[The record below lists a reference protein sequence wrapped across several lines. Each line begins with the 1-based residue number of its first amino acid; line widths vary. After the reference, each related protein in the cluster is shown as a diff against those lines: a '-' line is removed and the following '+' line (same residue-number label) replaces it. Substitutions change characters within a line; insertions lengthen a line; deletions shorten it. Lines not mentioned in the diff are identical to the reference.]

1 MRSLFWFLVLFCC
14 LGSPLLADH
23 SLDEPPVK
31 IELIYDQ
38 SDLQANVPFWVGI
51 RLKHQEGWHSY
62 WKNPGDAGIATEFKW
77 NLPSHVEAGP
87 IEWAVP
93 QKFNLNSVIGFGYEG
108 ETLLLTK
115 MTPKELANDS
125 FEMELT
131 INWLAC
137 SDSNCVPGEANIKLK
152 IPHKAIEKTKWNEEI
167 LSAVEELPSKHEQI
181 HAIRKNGLIVIHLT
195 GVDQGKCPTPSFF
208 PETAELVDVKKEPC
222 ITTTSDRS
230 GEYLITLAEGTAG
243 ESRLKGILLLEE
255 NDDNHQALNIDLPI
269 HADASSLEV
278 DPKDLDKAVS
288 LAGGT
293 LPNAEFEGGFALAL
307 LLAFVGG
314 MILNLMPCVLPVISF
329 KVLSF
334 VKMSGQSRS
343 LTLKHGLIFSLG
355 VLVSFWALAVAM
367 LILQVYGKSVGWG
380 FQLQEPLF
388 VIILATGLMIFGL
401 SLFGIFEFGTFFA
414 SLAGNARVNKPNE
427 EGFSGSFFSGILA
440 TAVATP
446 CTGPFLGSAIG
457 FAVTLPPIYA
467 LLIFTFLGLGMA
479 FPYLLLSFFPSLL
492 AFLPKPGN
500 WMVTFKELMGFVM
513 MATVLWLLWVYSAQT
528 STLALLIVLFAY
540 LIITLGLWAYG
551 RWGALINKRRTRL
564 ISALFALLC
573 LTAGSYTIYLSASLP
588 PETSIVAQNAGKW
601 EPFSAE
607 RVAELQKQ
615 GIPVF
620 IDFTAK
626 WCLICQTNHLVL
638 STEQVESKFKELGV
652 VKMIADWTSNDEE
665 ITTALRKFGRNGVPL
680 YLLYGNEESPAIL
693 PQVLTPDI
701 VIQHLSKLEK
711 AVSDEGPALVN
722 NE

>member
-1 MRSLFWFLVLFCC
+1 MVGEELS
-14 LGSPLLADH
+14 
-23 SLDEPPVK
+23 DEPPVK

-62 WKNPGDAGIATEFKW
+62 WKNPGDAGFATEFKW
-77 NLPSHVEAGP
+77 NLPSHIEAGS

-108 ETLLLTK
+108 ETLFLTK
-115 MTPKELANDS
+115 MTPKNLVNDS

-131 INWLAC
+131 LNWLAC
-137 SDSNCVPGEANIKLK
+137 SDSNCVPGESTVKLT
-152 IPHKAIEKTKWNEEI
+152 IPHKASEQTKWKEEI
-167 LSAVEELPSKHEQI
+167 LSAVNDLPSNHEQI

-195 GVDQGKCPTPSFF
+195 GVNQGKNPTPSFF

-222 ITTTSDRS
+222 ITTASHN
-230 GEYLITLAEGTAG
+230 GEYLITLAEGTASEG
-243 ESRLKGILLLEE
+243 RLKGVLLLEE
-255 NDDNHQALNIDLPI
+255 NADNYLALNIDLPI
-269 HADASSLEV
+269 DSDASALKV
-278 DPKDLDKAVS
+278 NPKDLNKAVS
-288 LAGGT
+288 LAT
-293 LPNAEFEGGFALAL
+293 NDATSNHEFEGGFILALAL
-307 LLAFVGG
+307 AFIGG

-329 KVLSF
+329 KILSF
-334 VKMSGQSRS
+334 VKMAGQSRT
-343 LTLKHGLIFSLG
+343 LTLKHGLVFSLG

-367 LILQVYGKSVGWG
+367 LILQVYGRSVGWG

-414 SLAGNARVNKPNE
+414 SLAGNARANKPNN

-479 FPYLLLSFFPSLL
+479 FPYLLLSFFPRLL
-492 AFLPKPGN
+492 SFLPKPGP

-513 MATVLWLLWVYSAQT
+513 IATVLWLLWVYSAQT
-528 STLALLIVLFAY
+528 STVALLAVLFAY

-551 RWGALINKRRTRL
+551 RWGTLINKKRTRL
-564 ISALFALLC
+564 ISGLFALIC
-573 LTAGSYTIYLSASLP
+573 LTVGGYTLYLSASMP
-588 PETSIVAQNAGKW
+588 SETTLVAQSGSKW
-601 EPFSAE
+601 ERFSIE
-607 RVAELQKQ
+607 RVAELQAQ

-620 IDFTAK
+620 VDFTAK
-626 WCLICQTNHLVL
+626 WCLICQTNHMVL
-638 STEQVESKFKELGV
+638 STDKVDKKFEELGV
-652 VKMIADWTSNDEE
+652 VRMIADWTSNDEA
-665 ITTALRKFGRNGVPL
+665 ITTVLRKFGRNGVPL
-680 YLLYGNEESPAIL
+680 YLLYDNEKDPKIL

-711 AVSDEGPALVN
+711 EEQQTLVDN
-722 NE
+722 G